1 MHVPTVD
8 RMPTLQVRDV
18 PDDLSR
24 VLKARA
30 ARAGQSLSEYVLG
43 ELRVIA
49 SRPTID
55 ELTERIAA
63 RGPVDLVRAAVE
75 VLIEER
81 AEARRQ

>member
-1 MHVPTVD
+1 MHVPAMD
-8 RMPTLQVRDV
+8 RMPTLQVRDF

-63 RGPVDLVRAAVE
+63 RGPVDLVRPAVE